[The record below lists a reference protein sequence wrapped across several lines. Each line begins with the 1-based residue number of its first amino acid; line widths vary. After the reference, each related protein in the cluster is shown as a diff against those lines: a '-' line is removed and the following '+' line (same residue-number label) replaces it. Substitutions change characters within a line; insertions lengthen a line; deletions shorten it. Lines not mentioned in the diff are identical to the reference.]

1 MRTPVLET
9 ERLGLRPFCIDDAKQ
24 VFECWE
30 SDKDVAKY
38 MFWESHEDI
47 NKTVAW
53 VKTELSKVESNE
65 WYRWA
70 VTLKESG
77 ELVGTALIYLEEE
90 YGKFEIAYNFGKSFW
105 GHGYATETMN
115 KVISFIK
122 EQLDIKEIMGRHA
135 KENPASGK
143 VLEKLG
149 FEYIRDIPY
158 ECNRGKN
165 LYQGKEY
172 ILRL

>member
-9 ERLGLRPFCIDDAKQ
+9 ERLVLRPFCIDDAKQ

-38 MFWESHEDI
+38 MFWESHDDI
-47 NKTVAW
+47 NKTVTW
-53 VKTELSKVESNE
+53 VKTELSKIEYND

-77 ELVGTALIYLEEE
+77 DLVGTAIIYLEED
-90 YGKFEIAYNFGKSFW
+90 YGKFEAAYNFGKRFW
-105 GHGYATETMN
+105 GYGYATEAMN
-115 KVISFIK
+115 EVIEFAKV
-122 EQLDIKEIMGRHA
+122 QLDIKVIMGRHA

-158 ECNRGKN
+158 ECNKGKN
-165 LYQGKEY
+165 IYLGKEY